1 MRKAFI
7 VLAVAA
13 CAASSLSQAQHRDPS
28 ADTASPAT
36 AASASADAGD
46 DDTGHGRSGFGQ
58 VMSVLT
64 GLLQEAAARQSTR
77 GPANASP
84 FLSSDQS
91 AVTISVTPVAGRST
105 FLVDKSAADMTA
117 DAKTAQSGPDNAPP
131 PARVAVAIDPA
142 TTAPGAQMALQADG
156 GVPD

>member
-13 CAASSLSQAQHRDPS
+13 CAAPSLSQAQQHRDPR

-36 AASASADAGD
+36 AAAGD
-46 DDTGHGRSGFGQ
+46 NEMVRGRSGFGQ

-64 GLLQEAAARQSTR
+64 GLLQEAAARQSTS

-105 FLVDKSAADMTA
+105 FLVDKSAADMAA
-117 DAKTAQSGPDNAPP
+117 DEKTDRPGPDSARP
-131 PARVAVAIDPA
+131 PARVAVAIDPDA
-142 TTAPGAQMALQADG
+142 APGAQVAMQAEG